1 MRSRALSAA
10 GLAAAVLLAGCTVGP
25 RFSPPAADAPA
36 AWRAPRTAPATP
48 SVVTE
53 APAAEAEWW
62 KSFADPELAALEER
76 ALGANLDVRQ
86 AVLRIDQAR
95 EQARV
100 AGAAA
105 WPSVTASA
113 SATHQRLS
121 ERTPAGSLLGTI
133 SGIGGGG
140 RAPGGGLSPETA
152 SVFQN
157 PFDIYQFGAGAS
169 WEIDLFGRIRRQ
181 REAAGAE
188 AQAAV
193 EDQRA
198 VQVALMAEVAATYI
212 DLRSTQAR
220 RAVAAQDVAT
230 AERLLK
236 LAQDARAAS
245 LGNDFDVASAQAAL
259 ASSRAQLPP
268 LDQQA
273 RVDMD
278 RLAVLLA
285 LQPGALDAELA
296 AAASPPPLPAVVP
309 AGLPS
314 ELARRRPDIR
324 AAEAQLH
331 AAVARQGVAVAM
343 LYPSL
348 SLTGSA
354 GYQAGSSSALTD
366 WAARYTSI
374 GPAIDLP
381 IFDAGQRRANIRIAE
396 AGAKAA
402 ALAYAQTVLSALQ
415 ETEDAMSGYQQEQLR
430 LAQLDV
436 ATAEA
441 RRALELAQSRFQ
453 AGTVSFRDVL
463 DAQSRLQQAEAA
475 WTLSRA
481 AAAENLVA
489 LYRALG
495 GGWT

>member
-1 MRSRALSAA
+1 MRTALLATAA
-10 GLAAAVLLAGCTVGP
+10 LAAALLAAGCTVGP
-25 RFSPPAADAPA
+25 RFSPPAADAPV
-36 AWRAPRTAPATP
+36 AWRAPQGAPATP
-48 SVVTE
+48 SVVTQ
-53 APAAEAEWW
+53 APLGQAEWW
-62 KSFADPELAALEER
+62 TSFKDPELASLEAR
-76 ALGANLDVRQ
+76 ALDANLDVRQ
-86 AVLRIDQAR
+86 AVLRIEQTRA
-95 EQARV
+95 QARV
-100 AGAAA
+100 AGSAA
-105 WPSVTASA
+105 WPNITAST

-133 SGIGGGG
+133 SGIGSSG
-140 RAPGGGLSPETA
+140 RAPSGGLSPETS

-157 PFDIYQFGAGAS
+157 PFDVYQFGAGAS
-169 WEIDLFGRIRRQ
+169 WEIDLFGRIRRET
-181 REAAGAE
+181 EAARAE
-188 AQAAV
+188 AEAAV

-212 DLRSTQAR
+212 DLRSAQAR
-220 RAVAAQDVAT
+220 RAVAEQDVAT
-230 AERLLK
+230 AAHLLK
-236 LAQDARAAS
+236 LAQDARAAQ
-245 LGNDFDVASAQAAL
+245 LGSDFDVAGAQAAL
-259 ASSRAQLPP
+259 ASSRAELPP

-273 RVDMD
+273 RVDKD

-285 LQPGALDAELA
+285 LKPGELDAELGGQA
-296 AAASPPPLPAVVP
+296 APPPLPAAVP

-331 AAVARQGVAVAM
+331 AAVARQGVAVAT

-348 SLTGSA
+348 SLTGGA
-354 GYQAGSSSALTD
+354 GYQAGSTSALTD
-366 WAARYTSI
+366 WAARYTTI

-381 IFDAGQRRANIRIAE
+381 IFDAGQRRANVRIAD

-402 ALAYAQTVLSALQ
+402 ALAYAQTVLAALQ

-430 LAQLDV
+430 LGELDAAV
-436 ATAEA
+436 AEA
-441 RRALELAQSRFQ
+441 RRALDLAQDRFR
-453 AGTVSFRDVL
+453 AGSISFRDVL
-463 DAQSRLQQAEAA
+463 DAQSRLQQAEMA
-475 WTLSRA
+475 WTASRA